1 MKELTKITFR
11 LSKEVAKELKIYC
24 AKKDIV
30 QEKFLETVIKEK
42 INKEAQQ

>member
-11 LSKEVAKELKIYC
+11 LSKEVAKALKVFC

-42 INKEAQQ
+42 IQKQETI